1 LAEENRL
8 FAAGVEARNRGDAGR
23 AAELFGELLNTY
35 PQSTLREVAQVE
47 HFRALKQS
55 GQTARAAG
63 EARRYLAEH
72 AEGAARNEARELALS
87 EK

>member
-1 LAEENRL
+1 
-8 FAAGVEARNRGDAGR
+8 VR
-23 AAELFGELLNTY
+23 AAELFGELLATY

-47 HFRALKQS
+47 HFRALNGA

-72 AEGAARNEARELALS
+72 SEGAARNEARDLALS
-87 EK
+87 GK